1 MKRPLAARA
10 CIGMLWLAAAWAGAA
25 TTQAQ
30 EFPTRPITIVV
41 TSGPGGMD
49 TLVRLI
55 SPFISE
61 RLGQS
66 LVIENKP
73 GANGV
78 IGVQQVAAAP
88 PDGHTLLFAS
98 ISTLTINPFVY
109 KNISYDPLRDLEPIA
124 RHVTL
129 PMVWAANPG
138 KGFKSLPD
146 LIAYA
151 RAHPGAL
158 TMGNPGPGSYGHLLE
173 EALKQRN
180 GIEALVVPF
189 KSAPAAINDVVG
201 GFVDVCVDNISNL
214 SGLLADGKLTALA
227 VTSRE
232 RVTTLPQAASWLED
246 GTGPFEASAW
256 YAFMA
261 PKGTPRAVIDKLNAV
276 INEAI
281 AAPSV
286 QPRWVELNA
295 QTRLFT
301 PDELRGFIKD
311 ELSKYGALAA
321 AAKITPQ

>member
-1 MKRPLAARA
+1 MSVCARVLAGLLAVVTVLGAGAARA
-10 CIGMLWLAAAWAGAA
+10 
-25 TTQAQ
+25 QS
-30 EFPTRPITIVV
+30 FPTRPITIVV

-55 SPFISE
+55 GPLVSE
-61 RLGQS
+61 SLGQP

-78 IGVQQVAAAP
+78 IGVQQVAAAV

-138 KGFKSLPD
+138 RGFKSLPD
-146 LIAYA
+146 LVAHA

-173 EALKQRN
+173 EALKQKN
-180 GIEALVVPF
+180 GIDALVVPF

-214 SGLLADGKLTALA
+214 SGLLQEGKLTPLA

-232 RVTTLPQAASWLED
+232 RASALPQAASWLED

-261 PKGTPRAVIDKLNAV
+261 PKGTPPAVIERLNTA
-276 INEAI
+276 INQAI
-281 AAPSV
+281 GSPTLR
-286 QPRWVELNA
+286 QRWVELNG
-295 QTRLFT
+295 QFT
-301 PDELRGFIKD
+301 PFMPDGLRAFIKD
-311 ELSKYGALAA
+311 EMRKYGELAA
-321 AAKITPQ
+321 AAKIVPQ